1 MPPNSDMMRG
11 RRDVEGFWSAAIKMG
26 VRDARLKTVELTE
39 SGEELHEVG
48 NYALRIEPTGA
59 KPFEDKG
66 KYLVIWKRDKDG
78 SWRLHRDIW
87 NSSLPSS
94 K

>member
-39 SGEELHEVG
+39 SGRSCTRSATTH
-48 NYALRIEPTGA
+48 
-59 KPFEDKG
+59 
-66 KYLVIWKRDKDG
+66 
-78 SWRLHRDIW
+78 
-87 NSSLPSS
+87 
-94 K
+94 